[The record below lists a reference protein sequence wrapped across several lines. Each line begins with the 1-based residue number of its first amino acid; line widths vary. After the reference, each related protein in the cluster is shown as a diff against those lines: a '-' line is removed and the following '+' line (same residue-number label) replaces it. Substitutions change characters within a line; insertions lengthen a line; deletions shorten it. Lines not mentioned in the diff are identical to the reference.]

1 MEEKNVVGKVAGGS
15 FVLVFALKAIATV
28 TTFLIGLFIFII
40 NIAFIFTSINYV
52 ETTATIVEV
61 HYDQSK
67 EAYVPT
73 YEFVCNGETVRVDG
87 IGNSDRTF
95 YSVGEKTP
103 INYNP
108 KNYRQI
114 NEGSKH
120 SLMPWFISIFSLIS
134 SFISISAFIKLL
146 KKFSRNKFDMFNTI
160 EEFKKEEG
168 ENSHI

>member
-1 MEEKNVVGKVAGGS
+1 MEEKNVISRVAGGS
-15 FVLVFALKAIATV
+15 FVLVFALQAIAAV

-61 HYDQSK
+61 HYDQNK

-73 YEFVCNGETVRVDG
+73 YEFVYNGETVRVDG

-95 YSVGEKTP
+95 YSVGDSAP

-108 KNYRQI
+108 ENYEQI
-114 NEGSKH
+114 NEGAKH
-120 SLMPWFISIFSLIS
+120 SLMPWFISIFCLIIS
-134 SFISISAFIKLL
+134 SISIYAFIKLL

-160 EEFKKEEG
+160 EELKKEEG
-168 ENSHI
+168 KNVI